1 VCGIEVD
8 AIWPELRVVV
18 ELDGV
23 QGHATAAQMR
33 RDRGRELEL
42 RLGGYVVLRY
52 SYDQIVH
59 EPQAVLADLRA
70 ALEDAAKRVA
80 RA

>member
-1 VCGIEVD
+1 
-8 AIWPELRVVV
+8 
-18 ELDGV
+18 
-23 QGHATAAQMR
+23 M
-33 RDRGRELEL
+33 